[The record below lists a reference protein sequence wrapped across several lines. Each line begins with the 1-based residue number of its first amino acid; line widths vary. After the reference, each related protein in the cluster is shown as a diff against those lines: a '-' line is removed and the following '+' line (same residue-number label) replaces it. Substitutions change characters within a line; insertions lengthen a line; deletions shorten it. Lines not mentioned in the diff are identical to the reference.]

1 MTRMQRGGVNAQK
14 IISQDI
20 QCTTLDVANNATI
33 GGDLTVTGTIT
44 PTPSPYSLILERQTN
59 QNVDTATDATVD
71 FDVTIENIG
80 SFNVAS
86 GVVTIPANGLYS
98 IECNLKWANDT
109 SAKQSWILTSL
120 SSRRYGF
127 QQRRS
132 QGSASDSY
140 DINATIRL
148 SDSDTVQI
156 ICNHG
161 TGSAVD
167 LEGDGT
173 TYAQRLS
180 IVHIG

>member
-1 MTRMQRGGVNAQK
+1 MQNGGINAQK
-14 IISQDI
+14 IISQNVR
-20 QCTTLDVANNATI
+20 CESLDLTNDATI

-44 PTPSPYSLILERQTN
+44 PTPAVADYSLIIERQSN
-59 QNVDTATDATVD
+59 QSVDAATDATVD
-71 FDVTIENIG
+71 FDATIENIG
-80 SFNVAS
+80 TLVIAS
-86 GVVTIPANGLYS
+86 GIVTIPIDGLYA
-98 IECNLKWANDT
+98 IECNLKWQDDT

-148 SDSDTVQI
+148 SASDTVEI
-156 ICNHG
+156 VCNHG
-161 TGSAVD
+161 TGSPVN

-173 TYAQRLS
+173 TYAQRLT
-180 IVHIG
+180 IVRIG